1 MPPVF
6 QPIQAGDVPIFYKV
20 DLFWYTACFGGTPS
34 AAQWSSTPVQ
44 REGCA
49 SSLLPFGYRLFSAV
63 CESPETTDGPVS
75 ARVILSG

>member
-20 DLFWYTACFGGTPS
+20 DLFWYTTCFGGTPS

-49 SSLLPFGYRLFSAV
+49 SSLLPFG
-63 CESPETTDGPVS
+63 
-75 ARVILSG
+75 